1 MHCNAQD
8 NIQKVKKQTTGMLP
22 KELQIDSHC
31 ARVIIVD
38 ESREC
43 CSLGLKLDRLGHLG
57 SQLAQV
63 VRLKG
68 GISQP
73 DFFAIA
79 KNYPTG
85 ISIRTFTKPIPI
97 NSFAIAKNYSL

>member
-1 MHCNAQD
+1 
-8 NIQKVKKQTTGMLP
+8 MLP

-57 SQLAQV
+57 SQLDQV

-73 DFFAIA
+73 DFFRNCE
-79 KNYPTG
+79 KLNNWN
-85 ISIRTFTKPIPI
+85 I
-97 NSFAIAKNYSL
+97 NSYIHKIYPNQYFRNCEKLFAASINTA